1 MMKHL
6 FVRISAVVI
15 SVIVMTAGASAQ
27 RQYEPKLYLGGK
39 AGATFSSMQFSP
51 HVKQALVQGV
61 TAGMTV
67 RYTEENIFG
76 LIGEVCITQ
85 RGWKEGFEKEDGPLK
100 YDRKLTYITLPVLC
114 HIYFGS
120 SKVKGFVNLGP
131 SVSYM
136 LSSSISSNFDYLN
149 PDTGPDSPFH
159 YRETEQMALPVKNKM
174 DYGILGGAGV
184 EFVIARRHSIMLE
197 GRYYFGLGSIF
208 SSKKRDPFS
217 ASRCTSIEVSLGYM
231 FRVK

>member
-1 MMKHL
+1 MANYVPRQGTFGFDTGMFLIRWLSSRGADTPLRHSGIQNGFN
-6 FVRISAVVI
+6 FVRVPDGGWVTA
-15 SVIVMTAGASAQ
+15 SVSGVSAQ

-76 LIGEVCITQ
+76 LIGELCVTQ
-85 RGWKEGFEKEDGPLK
+85 RGWKEGFEKDDGPWK

-120 SKVKGFVNLGP
+120 SRVKGFVNLGP
-131 SVSYM
+131 
-136 LSSSISSNFDYLN
+136 
-149 PDTGPDSPFH
+149 
-159 YRETEQMALPVKNKM
+159 
-174 DYGILGGAGV
+174 
-184 EFVIARRHSIMLE
+184 
-197 GRYYFGLGSIF
+197 
-208 SSKKRDPFS
+208 
-217 ASRCTSIEVSLGYM
+217 
-231 FRVK
+231 

>member
-1 MMKHL
+1 MKISL
-6 FVRISAVVI
+6 FRSLIAAAAVVAAVA
-15 SVIVMTAGASAQ
+15 SASAQ
-27 RQYEPKLYLGGK
+27 RPHEPKFYLGGK
-39 AGATFSSMQFSP
+39 AGATFSNMQFSP

-61 TAGMTV
+61 TAGLTA

-76 LIGEVCITQ
+76 LVGELCVAQ
-85 RGWKEGFEKEDGPLK
+85 RGWKEGFEKDEGQWL
-100 YDRKLTYITLPVLC
+100 YERTLTYITLPVLC
-114 HIYFGS
+114 HIYFGTDR
-120 SKVKGFVNLGP
+120 VKGFVNLGP

-136 LSSSISSNFDYLN
+136 LSSGIRSDFDYAN
-149 PDTGPDSPFH
+149 PNMGPDSPFR
-159 YRETEQMALPVKNKM
+159 YRETEQMTLPVKNRM

-184 EFVIARRHSIMLE
+184 EFVFARRHSLMLE

>member
-1 MMKHL
+1 
-6 FVRISAVVI
+6 
-15 SVIVMTAGASAQ
+15 
-27 RQYEPKLYLGGK
+27 
-39 AGATFSSMQFSP
+39 MQFSP

-61 TAGMTV
+61 TAGLTA

-76 LIGEVCITQ
+76 LVGELCVAQ
-85 RGWKEGFEKEDGPLK
+85 RGWKEGFEKDEGQWL
-100 YDRKLTYITLPVLC
+100 YERTLTYITLPVLC
-114 HIYFGS
+114 HIYFGTDR
-120 SKVKGFVNLGP
+120 VKGFVNLGP

-136 LSSSISSNFDYLN
+136 LSSGIRSDFDYAN
-149 PDTGPDSPFH
+149 PDMGPDSPFR
-159 YRETEQMALPVKNKM
+159 YRETEQMTLPVKNRM

-184 EFVIARRHSIMLE
+184 EFVFARRHSLMLE

>member
-1 MMKHL
+1 MMRPSL
-6 FVRISAVVI
+6 FRALVAVMVVTASA
-15 SVIVMTAGASAQ
+15 AGVSAQ

-76 LIGEVCITQ
+76 LIGELCVTQ
-85 RGWKEGFEKEDGPLK
+85 RGWKEGFEKDDGPWK

-120 SKVKGFVNLGP
+120 SRVKGFVNLGP

-136 LSSSISSNFDYLN
+136 LSSSISSNFDYRH

-184 EFVIARRHSIMLE
+184 EFIFARRHSLVLE

-217 ASRCTSIEVSLGYM
+217 ASRCTSIEVALGYM

>member
-1 MMKHL
+1 MKISL
-6 FVRISAVVI
+6 FRSLIAAAAVVAVAA
-15 SVIVMTAGASAQ
+15 SASAQ
-27 RQYEPKLYLGGK
+27 RQYEPKFYLGGK
-39 AGATFSSMQFSP
+39 AGATFSNMQFSP

-61 TAGMTV
+61 TAGVTA

-76 LIGEVCITQ
+76 LVGELCVAQ
-85 RGWKEGFEKEDGPLK
+85 RGWKEGFEKDEGQWL
-100 YDRKLTYITLPVLC
+100 YERTLTYITLPVLC
-114 HIYFGS
+114 HIYFGTDR
-120 SKVKGFVNLGP
+120 VKGFVNLGP

-136 LSSSISSNFDYLN
+136 LSSGIRSDFDYAN
-149 PDTGPDSPFH
+149 PDMGPDSPFR
-159 YRETEQMALPVKNKM
+159 YRETEQMTLPVKNRM

-184 EFVIARRHSIMLE
+184 EFVFARRHSLMLE

>member
-1 MMKHL
+1 MKISL
-6 FVRISAVVI
+6 FRSLIAAAAVVAAVA
-15 SVIVMTAGASAQ
+15 SASAQ
-27 RQYEPKLYLGGK
+27 RQYEPKFYLGGG
-39 AGATFSSMQFSP
+39 AGATFSNMQFSP

-61 TAGMTV
+61 TAGLTA

-76 LIGEVCITQ
+76 LVGELCVAQ
-85 RGWKEGFEKEDGPLK
+85 RGWKEGFEKDEGQWL
-100 YDRKLTYITLPVLC
+100 YERTLTYITLPVLC
-114 HIYFGS
+114 HIYFGTDR
-120 SKVKGFVNLGP
+120 VKGFVNLGP

-136 LSSSISSNFDYLN
+136 LSSGIRSDFDYAN
-149 PDTGPDSPFH
+149 PDMGPDSPFR
-159 YRETEQMALPVKNKM
+159 YRETEQMTLPVKNRM

-184 EFVIARRHSIMLE
+184 EFVFARRHSLMLE

>member
-1 MMKHL
+1 MRQSL
-6 FVRISAVVI
+6 IRILVAVMAVAASA
-15 SVIVMTAGASAQ
+15 AGVSAQ

-61 TAGMTV
+61 TAGLTV

-76 LIGEVCITQ
+76 LIGELCVTQ
-85 RGWKEGFEKEDGPLK
+85 RGWKEGFEKDDGPWQ

-120 SKVKGFVNLGP
+120 SRVKGFVNLGP

-136 LSSSISSNFDYLN
+136 LSSSISSNFDYLH

-184 EFVIARRHSIMLE
+184 EFIFARRHSLMLE
-197 GRYYFGLGSIF
+197 GRYYFGLGSLF

-217 ASRCTSIEVSLGYM
+217 ASRCTSIEVALGYM